1 MYRNSNLRHSA
12 TQSRIISPSPNSH
25 ITLKKK
31 RWNAPLLGT
40 LAEGTRFRMV
50 VLMAIVGLLVASGT
64 ADPAKMQSF
73 LDGLL

>member
-1 MYRNSNLRHSA
+1 MRHYLA
-12 TQSRIISPSPNSH
+12 
-25 ITLKKK
+25 
-31 RWNAPLLGT
+31 